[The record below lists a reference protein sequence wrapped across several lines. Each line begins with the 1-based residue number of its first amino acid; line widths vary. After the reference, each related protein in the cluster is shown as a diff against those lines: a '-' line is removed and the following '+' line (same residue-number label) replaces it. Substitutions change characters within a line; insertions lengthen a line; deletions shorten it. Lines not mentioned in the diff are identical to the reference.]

1 MIKILICFGTRPEA
15 IKMAPLV
22 ACLQQDARFESKVMV
37 TAQHRE
43 MLDQVL
49 QVFDLKPDYDLDVMA
64 PNQSLAMVAS
74 KILLGT
80 DQVLQE
86 FKPDM
91 VLVHGDTL
99 SAFIVAQTA
108 FYRQIDIGHV
118 EAGLRTYNLKSPWPE
133 EGNRQLISR
142 LAQLH
147 FAPTQRA
154 FDALCREGIA
164 QEQIAITGNT
174 VIDALMQI
182 QQRDLPLPK
191 DAHGQAIEFD
201 PERRK
206 ILITGHRRE
215 NFGEGFKHI
224 CLAIQA
230 LAQKYPDFDFIYP
243 VHLNPN
249 VRTVVTEYLGHIVNV
264 HLIPPQGYEEFIYL
278 MKHSF
283 IILTDSGGI
292 QEEAPSLG
300 VPVLVMRNTTER
312 QEAVDAGTVQLTGVS
327 KQNIVDA
334 VSTLIEDA
342 QVYRAMQDSKNP
354 YGLGDASEQIKT
366 AILHYVAQ
374 QKCTQ

>member
-1 MIKILICFGTRPEA
+1 MIKVLICFGTRPEA

-22 ACLQQDARFESKVMV
+22 ACLQQDDRFDSKVMV

-49 QVFDLKPDYDLDVMA
+49 NVFNLTPDYDLDVMA

-80 DQVLQE
+80 DQVLQD
-86 FKPDM
+86 FQPDM

-99 SAFIVAQTA
+99 SAFIVAQAA

-154 FDALCREGIA
+154 FDALRSEGIDA
-164 QEQIAITGNT
+164 QQIAITGNT

-191 DAHGQAIEFD
+191 DAQGQVIEFD
-201 PERRK
+201 AERRK

-215 NFGEGFKHI
+215 NFGEGFKNI
-224 CLAIQA
+224 CLAIQT
-230 LAQKYPDFDFIYP
+230 LAQKYPEIDFIYP

-249 VRTVVTEYLGHIVNV
+249 VRTVVNEYLDHIVNV

-283 IILTDSGGI
+283 MILTDSGGI

-312 QEAVDAGTVQLTGVS
+312 QEAVDAGTVKLTGVS
-327 KQNIVDA
+327 QHNIVNA
-334 VSTLIEDA
+334 VSELVEDP
-342 QVYRAMQDSKNP
+342 QLYRAMQDSTNP
-354 YGLGDASEQIKT
+354 YGLGDASVQIK
-366 AILHYVAQ
+366 ASIVQYYAQ
-374 QKCTQ
+374 QAD

>member
-1 MIKILICFGTRPEA
+1 MIKVLICFGTRPEA

-22 ACLQQDARFESKVMV
+22 ACFQQDDRFDSKVMV

-49 QVFDLKPDYDLDVMA
+49 NVFDLTPDYDLDVMA

-80 DQVLQE
+80 DQVLQD
-86 FKPDM
+86 FQPDM

-99 SAFIVAQTA
+99 SAFIVAQAA

-154 FDALCREGIA
+154 FDALRSEGIDA
-164 QEQIAITGNT
+164 QQITITGNT

-191 DAHGQAIEFD
+191 DVQGQLIQFD
-201 PERRK
+201 DARRK

-215 NFGEGFKHI
+215 NFGEGFKNI
-224 CLAIQA
+224 CLAIRS
-230 LAQKYPDFDFIYP
+230 LAHKYPEIDFIYP

-249 VRTVVTEYLGHIVNV
+249 VRTVVAEYLDHIVNV

-312 QEAVDAGTVQLTGVS
+312 QEAVDAGTVKLTGVS
-327 KQNIVDA
+327 QQNIVNA
-334 VSTLIEDA
+334 VSELVEDP
-342 QVYRAMQDSKNP
+342 QLYRAMQDSKNP
-354 YGLGDASEQIKT
+354 YGLGDASVQIK
-366 AILHYVAQ
+366 ASILQYYAQ
-374 QKCTQ
+374 QAD

>member
-1 MIKILICFGTRPEA
+1 MIKVLICFGTRPEA

-22 ACLQQDARFESKVMV
+22 ACLQQDDRFDSKVMV

-49 QVFDLKPDYDLDVMA
+49 NVFNLTPDYDLDVMA

-80 DQVLQE
+80 DQVLQD
-86 FKPDM
+86 FQPDM

-99 SAFIVAQTA
+99 SAFIVAQAA

-154 FDALCREGIA
+154 FDALRSEGIDV
-164 QEQIAITGNT
+164 QQIAITGNT

-191 DAHGQAIEFD
+191 DAQGQVIEFD
-201 PERRK
+201 AERRK

-215 NFGEGFKHI
+215 NFGEGFKNI
-224 CLAIQA
+224 CLAIQT
-230 LAQKYPDFDFIYP
+230 LAQKYPEIDFIYP

-249 VRTVVTEYLGHIVNV
+249 VRTVVAEYLDHIVNV

-283 IILTDSGGI
+283 MILTDSGGI

-312 QEAVDAGTVQLTGVS
+312 QEAVDAGTVKLTGVS
-327 KQNIVDA
+327 QHNIVNA
-334 VSTLIEDA
+334 VSELVEDP
-342 QVYRAMQDSKNP
+342 QLYRAMQDSTNP
-354 YGLGDASEQIKT
+354 YGLGDASIQIK
-366 AILHYVAQ
+366 ASIVQYYAQ
-374 QKCTQ
+374 QAD

>member
-1 MIKILICFGTRPEA
+1 MIKVLICFGTRPEA

-22 ACLQQDARFESKVMV
+22 ACLQQDDRFDSKVMV

-49 QVFDLKPDYDLDVMA
+49 NVFDLTPDYDLDVMA

-80 DQVLQE
+80 DQVLQD
-86 FKPDM
+86 FQPDM

-99 SAFIVAQTA
+99 SAFIVAQAA

-154 FDALCREGIA
+154 FDALRSEGIDV
-164 QEQIAITGNT
+164 QQIAITGNT

-191 DAHGQAIEFD
+191 DAQGQVIEFD
-201 PERRK
+201 AERRK

-215 NFGEGFKHI
+215 NFGEGFKNI
-224 CLAIQA
+224 CLAIQT
-230 LAQKYPDFDFIYP
+230 LAQKYPEIDFIYP

-249 VRTVVTEYLGHIVNV
+249 VRTVVNEYLDHIVNV

-283 IILTDSGGI
+283 MILTDSGGI

-312 QEAVDAGTVQLTGVS
+312 QEAVDAGTVKLTGVS
-327 KQNIVDA
+327 QHNIVNA
-334 VSTLIEDA
+334 VSELVEDP
-342 QVYRAMQDSKNP
+342 QLYRAMQDSTNP
-354 YGLGDASEQIKT
+354 YGLGDASVQIK
-366 AILHYVAQ
+366 ASIVQYYAQ
-374 QKCTQ
+374 QAD

>member
-1 MIKILICFGTRPEA
+1 MIKVLICFGTRPEA

-22 ACLQQDARFESKVMV
+22 ACLQQDDRFDSKVMV

-49 QVFDLKPDYDLDVMA
+49 NVFDLTPDYDLDVMA

-80 DQVLQE
+80 DQVLQD
-86 FKPDM
+86 FQPDM

-99 SAFIVAQTA
+99 SAFIVAQAA

-154 FDALCREGIA
+154 FDALRSEGIDV
-164 QEQIAITGNT
+164 QQIAITGNT

-191 DAHGQAIEFD
+191 DAQGQVIEFD
-201 PERRK
+201 AERRK

-215 NFGEGFKHI
+215 NFGEGFKNI
-224 CLAIQA
+224 CLAIQT
-230 LAQKYPDFDFIYP
+230 LAQKYPEIDFIYP

-249 VRTVVTEYLGHIVNV
+249 VRTVVNEYLDHIVNV

-312 QEAVDAGTVQLTGVS
+312 QEAVDAGTVKLTGVS
-327 KQNIVDA
+327 QHNIVNA
-334 VSTLIEDA
+334 VSELVEDP
-342 QVYRAMQDSKNP
+342 QLYRAMQDSTNP
-354 YGLGDASEQIKT
+354 YGLGDASVQIK
-366 AILHYVAQ
+366 ASIVQYYAQ
-374 QKCTQ
+374 QAD

>member
-1 MIKILICFGTRPEA
+1 MIKVLICFGTRPEA

-22 ACLQQDARFESKVMV
+22 ACFQQDDRFDSKVMV

-49 QVFDLKPDYDLDVMA
+49 NVFDLTPDYDLDVMA

-80 DQVLQE
+80 DQVLQD
-86 FKPDM
+86 FQPDM

-99 SAFIVAQTA
+99 SAFIVAQAA

-154 FDALCREGIA
+154 FDALRSEGVDA
-164 QEQIAITGNT
+164 QQIAITGNT

-191 DAHGQAIEFD
+191 DAQGQLIQFD
-201 PERRK
+201 DARRK

-215 NFGEGFKHI
+215 NFGEGFKNI
-224 CLAIQA
+224 CLAIRS
-230 LAQKYPDFDFIYP
+230 LAHKYPEIDFIYP

-249 VRTVVTEYLGHIVNV
+249 VRTVVAEYLDHIVNV

-312 QEAVDAGTVQLTGVS
+312 QEAVDAGTVKLIGVS
-327 KQNIVDA
+327 QQNIVNA
-334 VSTLIEDA
+334 VSTLIEDQHA
-342 QVYRAMQDSKNP
+342 YRAMQDSENP
-354 YGLGDASEQIKT
+354 YGLGDASVQIK
-366 AILHYVAQ
+366 ASILQYYAQ
-374 QKCTQ
+374 QAD

>member
-1 MIKILICFGTRPEA
+1 MIKVLICFGTRPEA

-22 ACLQQDARFESKVMV
+22 ACLQQDDRFDSKVMV

-49 QVFDLKPDYDLDVMA
+49 NVFDLTPDYDLDVMA

-80 DQVLQE
+80 DQVLQD
-86 FKPDM
+86 FQPDM

-99 SAFIVAQTA
+99 SAFIVAQAA
-108 FYRQIDIGHV
+108 FYSQIDIGHV

-154 FDALCREGIA
+154 FDALRSEGIDV
-164 QEQIAITGNT
+164 QQIAITGNT

-191 DAHGQAIEFD
+191 DAQGQVIEFD
-201 PERRK
+201 AERRK

-215 NFGEGFKHI
+215 NFGEGFKNI
-224 CLAIQA
+224 CLAIQT
-230 LAQKYPDFDFIYP
+230 LAQKYPEIDFIYP

-249 VRTVVTEYLGHIVNV
+249 VRTVVAEYLDHIVNV

-283 IILTDSGGI
+283 MILTDSGGI

-312 QEAVDAGTVQLTGVS
+312 QEAVDAGTVKLTGVS
-327 KQNIVDA
+327 QHNIVNA
-334 VSTLIEDA
+334 VSELVEDP
-342 QVYRAMQDSKNP
+342 QLYRAMQDSTNP
-354 YGLGDASEQIKT
+354 YGLGDASIQIK
-366 AILHYVAQ
+366 ASIVQYYAQ
-374 QKCTQ
+374 QAD

>member
-1 MIKILICFGTRPEA
+1 
-15 IKMAPLV
+15 
-22 ACLQQDARFESKVMV
+22 
-37 TAQHRE
+37 
-43 MLDQVL
+43 
-49 QVFDLKPDYDLDVMA
+49 
-64 PNQSLAMVAS
+64 MVAS

-86 FKPDM
+86 FQPDM

-99 SAFIVAQTA
+99 SAFIVAQAA

-264 HLIPPQGYEEFIYL
+264 HLIPPQGYEEFL
-278 MKHSF
+278 C
-283 IILTDSGGI
+283 T
-292 QEEAPSLG
+292 
-300 VPVLVMRNTTER
+300 R
-312 QEAVDAGTVQLTGVS
+312 Q
-327 KQNIVDA
+327 K
-334 VSTLIEDA
+334 
-342 QVYRAMQDSKNP
+342 
-354 YGLGDASEQIKT
+354 
-366 AILHYVAQ
+366 
-374 QKCTQ
+374 

>member
-1 MIKILICFGTRPEA
+1 MIKVLICFGTRPEA

-22 ACLQQDARFESKVMV
+22 ACLQQDDRFDSKVMV

-49 QVFDLKPDYDLDVMA
+49 NVFDLTPDYDLDVMA

-80 DQVLQE
+80 DQVLQD
-86 FKPDM
+86 FQPDM

-99 SAFIVAQTA
+99 SAFIVAQAA

-154 FDALCREGIA
+154 FDALRSEGIDA
-164 QEQIAITGNT
+164 QQIAITGNT

-191 DAHGQAIEFD
+191 DAQGQVIEFD
-201 PERRK
+201 AERRK

-215 NFGEGFKHI
+215 NFGEGFKNI
-224 CLAIQA
+224 CLAIQT
-230 LAQKYPDFDFIYP
+230 LAQKYPEIDFIYP

-249 VRTVVTEYLGHIVNV
+249 VRTVVNEYLDHIVNV

-283 IILTDSGGI
+283 MILTDSGGI

-312 QEAVDAGTVQLTGVS
+312 QEAVDAGTVKLTGVS
-327 KQNIVDA
+327 QHNIVNA
-334 VSTLIEDA
+334 VSELVEDP
-342 QVYRAMQDSKNP
+342 QLYRAMQDSTNP
-354 YGLGDASEQIKT
+354 YGLGDASVQIK
-366 AILHYVAQ
+366 ASIVQYYAQ
-374 QKCTQ
+374 QAD